1 MSKLIERIFVLL
13 FETISPMILGLCVYL
28 LFAEVIP
35 RHNWLLWLWWLLLT
49 AWHGTI
55 TVLGAIDHL
64 GKTAEEKDDVI

>member
-1 MSKLIERIFVLL
+1 MSSLIERIVVLL
-13 FETISPMILGLCVYL
+13 FETISPMIFGICIYL

-35 RHNWLLWLWWLLLT
+35 QHNWLVLLWWSLAT

-64 GKTAEEKDDVI
+64 GN